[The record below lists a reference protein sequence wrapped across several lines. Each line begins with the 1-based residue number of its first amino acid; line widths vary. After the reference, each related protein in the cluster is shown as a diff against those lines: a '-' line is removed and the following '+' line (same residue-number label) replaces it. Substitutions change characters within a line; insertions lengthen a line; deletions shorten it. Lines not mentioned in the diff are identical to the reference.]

1 MKSQSEE
8 WEKINQV
15 KKTAKGVQAIATL
28 VRPNFWNGVSLCL
41 RVFDPLVKVLCM
53 VDGDIKPS
61 MAFAIW
67 RDLKG

>member
-15 KKTAKGVQAIATL
+15 KKTAKGVQTIATL

-41 RVFDPLVKVLCM
+41 RVFEPLVKVLH
-53 VDGDIKPS
+53 GSWGYQAING
-61 MAFAIW
+61 FAICW
-67 RDLKG
+67 DLKG